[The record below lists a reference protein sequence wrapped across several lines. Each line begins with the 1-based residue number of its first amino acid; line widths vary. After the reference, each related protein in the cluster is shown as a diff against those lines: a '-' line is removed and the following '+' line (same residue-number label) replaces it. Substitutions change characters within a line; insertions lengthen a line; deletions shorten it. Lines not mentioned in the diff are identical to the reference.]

1 MGLNGQ
7 LVGVLAAFFASFS
20 WALAAILYRKSL
32 MGFSDPWL
40 SNGLRAGPTL
50 LFLLLLAAVI
60 GKIDEFCLSFSDLRV
75 LGIVFAATFIAIV
88 VGDTFYLNALKNVG
102 VSVVYPISYMY
113 PVFVAFLASV
123 ILREVVTFTLIVSL
137 FLASL
142 GVWLVSYKAPEQ
154 KEPVEKKKLIVGVG
168 SALGAGICWANAIII
183 FRISVTFSDPIIVD
197 ALKSM
202 FLLFV
207 FLPVILV
214 KFREI
219 RGSISRKIFT
229 VLSVGGILGIGVGD
243 WFLYISLSK
252 IGAARATALTTSAP
266 LLSLLLATIIL
277 KEKVSKRQVLGTI
290 LIIVG
295 VILVLMMEVLG

>member
-1 MGLNGQ
+1 MNGQ
-7 LVGVLAAFFASFS
+7 LIGVLAAFFASFS

-32 MGFSDPWL
+32 INFSDPWL
-40 SNGLRAGPTL
+40 SNGLRAAPTF

-60 GKIDEFCLSFSDLRV
+60 GKINEFCLSFSDLRV
-75 LGIVFAATFIAIV
+75 LGIVFAATFIAII
-88 VGDTFYLNALKNVG
+88 VGDTFYMNALKNVG
-102 VSVVYPISYMY
+102 VSIVYPISYMY

-123 ILREVVTFTLIVSL
+123 ILREVITFTLIVSL

-154 KEPVEKKKLIVGVG
+154 REPIERRRLIVGVC
-168 SALGAGICWANAIII
+168 SALGAGICWANAMII
-183 FRISVTFSDPIIVD
+183 FRISVTFSDPIVVD

-207 FLPVILV
+207 FLPVMLF
-214 KFREI
+214 KFKEI
-219 RGSISRKIFT
+219 RSNINRRIFA

-243 WFLYISLSK
+243 WFLYIGLLE

-266 LLSLLLATIIL
+266 LLSLLLANIVL
-277 KEKVSKRQVLGTI
+277 KEKISKRQILGTI

-295 VILVLMMEVLG
+295 VILVSMVEVLG

>member
-1 MGLNGQ
+1 MGLDGQ
-7 LVGVLAAFFASFS
+7 LIGVLAAFFASFS

-32 MGFSDPWL
+32 IGFSDPWL
-40 SNGLRAGPTL
+40 SNGLRAVPTL
-50 LFLLLLAAVI
+50 LFLLLLTAVI
-60 GKIDEFCLSFSDLRV
+60 GKINEFCLSFSDLRV
-75 LGIVFAATFIAIV
+75 LGIVFAATFIAII
-88 VGDTFYLNALKNVG
+88 VGDTFYMNALKNVG
-102 VSVVYPISYMY
+102 VSIVYPISYMY

-123 ILREVVTFTLIVSL
+123 ILREVITFTLIVSL

-154 KEPVEKKKLIVGVG
+154 KEPIEKRRLIVGVG
-168 SALGAGICWANAIII
+168 SALGAGICWANAMII
-183 FRISVTFSDPIIVD
+183 FRISVTFSDPIVVD

-207 FLPVILV
+207 FLPIILV
-214 KFREI
+214 KFKEI
-219 RGSISRKIFT
+219 RSNINRKIFA

-243 WFLYISLSK
+243 WFLYIGLLK

-266 LLSLLLATIIL
+266 LLSLLLANIVL
-277 KEKVSKRQVLGTI
+277 KEKISKRQILGTI

-295 VILVLMMEVLG
+295 VILVSMVEILG